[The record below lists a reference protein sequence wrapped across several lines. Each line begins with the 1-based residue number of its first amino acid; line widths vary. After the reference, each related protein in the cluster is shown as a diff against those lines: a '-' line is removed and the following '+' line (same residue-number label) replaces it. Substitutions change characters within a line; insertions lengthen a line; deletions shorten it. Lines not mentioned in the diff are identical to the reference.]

1 MKSHLPKPVN
11 FLRIKLDNTLKR
23 NELSYFHGNLIKKNF
38 QISVFNFLAVNQA
51 KEIKKT
57 LTNELTRRKERE
69 KFYRWQ
75 GEDKVHCRF
84 GER

>member
-1 MKSHLPKPVN
+1 M
-11 FLRIKLDNTLKR
+11 ILDNTLKR
-23 NELSYFHGNLIKKNF
+23 NELSYFHGNLIKQNISSFSF
-38 QISVFNFLAVNQA
+38 QVLGRKSSKRNL
-51 KEIKKT
+51 KT

-69 KFYRWQ
+69 KNYRWQ